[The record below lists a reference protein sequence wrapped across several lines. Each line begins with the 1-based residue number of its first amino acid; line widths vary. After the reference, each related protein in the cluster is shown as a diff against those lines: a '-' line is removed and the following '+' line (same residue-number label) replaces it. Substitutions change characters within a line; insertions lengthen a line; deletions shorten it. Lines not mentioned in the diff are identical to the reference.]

1 MSEKIKEKDCLESYI
16 EDMVRY
22 SIGVNRRRAIPDIRD
37 SFKPV
42 QRRILYVMNL
52 LGVVEPKQIKSQKIV
67 GDTMGSYHAHGD
79 SSIYDAMA
87 PMANWFQCK
96 MPLIHPDGNW
106 GNPMGDAPAAQRY
119 TEASLS
125 KFGYHYVLEELKETP
140 NVVDWSK
147 NYDDTKLEP
156 NYLPIQVPL
165 LLINGAYGIGV
176 GMMTEVPTHNF
187 HEVIE
192 ATRKL
197 VHCIMNGQPTSNV
210 DIVLVPD
217 HCLPCKIIDTD
228 WKEIC
233 NTGRGTYK
241 VRGEVKIG
249 EFNKHPALFVKSLP
263 NRVTTLSVVEKLNEM
278 VEKKE
283 LPMVKD
289 ILDSSGGGVI
299 NIIIQLRP
307 GSDPYYMRE
316 VLYKKTKVEE
326 TYTVN
331 MEVVSDIDP
340 KRVSYKEYLE
350 TFIAQR
356 VITKFRLYCSRMQ
369 KIMTRWHQLD
379 TYIKVLE
386 SGEIDTIIDRIKKQ
400 KTIDDIE
407 LIEYLI
413 KRFKFTDL
421 QAKFIIESNLKNL
434 SLARLNKY
442 REEAKDLMKKKDIYE
457 KIIMDE
463 KLILKEIDNELAE
476 ADTIYGTPR
485 TCKIIKASDDNNI
498 PKGTFMFVVTENNY
512 LRKISENEKITPVKG
527 DNIKFLMRV
536 DNTDNVLLF
545 DDKGKVFKLPIFKL
559 PISEKGNPGVDVRMI
574 IKGLTSNIISVVHE
588 PFLQKAKKMRGEKV
602 FITIVT
608 ENNYIKKL
616 DVDDFLNVP
625 PSGIVYTKLTNDDTV
640 KDIDIIS
647 DKLDVIIYSG
657 HKALRVPMSEIPH
670 YKRASQG
677 VLAMNTND
685 KISGLSVIV
694 PEAEYIIVV
703 TTSGKIN
710 KYSISGLERSNRYK
724 AGTKVIKLGKNDS
737 IFSIYGVND
746 NNILS
751 VTTHNSKIE
760 IPVKDIPVLSSIS
773 GGTKMINIKGDSIIR
788 TNVIV

>member
-1 MSEKIKEKDCLESYI
+1 MSETIKDKDCLESYI

-22 SIGVNRRRAIPDIRD
+22 SIGVNRRRAIPDIKD
-37 SFKPV
+37 SLKPV
-42 QRRILYVMNL
+42 QRRILYSMNL
-52 LGVVEPKQIKSQKIV
+52 LGVIEPKQIKSQKIT
-67 GDTMGSYHAHGD
+67 GDTMGNFHPHGD

-87 PMANWFQCK
+87 PMANWWQSK
-96 MPLIHPDGNW
+96 IPLIKPDGNW
-106 GNPMGDAPAAQRY
+106 GNYMGDSPAAPRY
-119 TEASLS
+119 TEASIS
-125 KFGYHYVLEELKETP
+125 KFGYKYVLEELKETT

-147 NYDDTKLEP
+147 NYDDTKMEP
-156 NYLPIQVPL
+156 NYLPVKVPL
-165 LLINGAYGIGV
+165 LLINGAYGIGL

-192 ATRKL
+192 ATRTL
-197 VHCIMNGQPTSNV
+197 LHCIMNDQPTSSV

-233 NTGRGTYK
+233 KTGRGSYR

-249 EFNKHPALFVKSLP
+249 EFNKCPALFVKSLP
-263 NRVTTLSVVEKLNEM
+263 NRVTTNTIVDKLNEM

-289 ILDSSGGGVI
+289 ILDSSGGGEM

-326 TYTVN
+326 SYTVN

-350 TFIAQR
+350 SFIAQR

-369 KIMTRWHQLD
+369 AIMTRWHQLD

-386 SGEIDTIIDRIKKQ
+386 SGEIDFIIDKIKKQ
-400 KTIDDIE
+400 KTINDTE

-413 KRFKFTDL
+413 KKFKFTDL

-442 REEAKDLMKKKDIYE
+442 KEEAKILMEKKEIFE
-457 KIIMDE
+457 RIIMDE
-463 KLILKEIDNELAE
+463 KLILKEIDDELVE
-476 ADTIYGTPR
+476 ADSIYGRPR
-485 TCKIIKASDDNNI
+485 LCKVIKASDDNNI
-498 PKGTFMFVVTENNY
+498 PKGDFLLAVTENNY
-512 LRKISENEKITPVKG
+512 LRKVSPNQNITPVKG
-527 DNIKFLMRV
+527 DNIKFILKV
-536 DNTDNVLLF
+536 DNRDNVLLF
-545 DDKGKVFKLPIFKL
+545 DEKGKVFKLPVFKL
-559 PISEKGNPGVDVRMI
+559 PVSDKGNPGVDVRMI
-574 IKGLTSNIISVVHE
+574 IKGLTANIISVLNESFVHE
-588 PFLQKAKKMRGEKV
+588 ISKAKRYFV
-602 FITIVT
+602 TVVT

-616 DVDDFLNVP
+616 DINDFLNVP
-625 PSGIVYTKLTNDDTV
+625 LSGLIYTKLTNNDTV
-640 KDIDIIS
+640 KAIDIINNN
-647 DKLDVIIYSG
+647 LDVIIYSG
-657 HKALRVPMSEIPH
+657 HKALRMPMSEVPH

-685 KISGLSVIV
+685 KISGLSVIL
-694 PEAEYIIVV
+694 PDAEYIVV
-703 TTSGKIN
+703 TTTSGKIN
-710 KYSISGLERSNRYK
+710 KYSITGLERSARYK

-737 IFSIYGVND
+737 IFSIYGMND
-746 NNILS
+746 NNTLVVI
-751 VTTHNSKIE
+751 THSGRIE

-773 GGTKMINIKGDSIIR
+773 SGTKMINIKGDNIIR
-788 TNVIV
+788 TNVIL

>member
-1 MSEKIKEKDCLESYI
+1 MSETIKDKDCLESYI

-22 SIGVNRRRAIPDIRD
+22 SIGVNRRRAIPDIKD

-42 QRRILYVMNL
+42 QRRILYSMNL
-52 LGVVEPKQIKSQKIV
+52 LGVIEPKQIKSQKIT
-67 GDTMGSYHAHGD
+67 GDTMGNFHPHGD

-87 PMANWFQCK
+87 PMANWWQSK
-96 MPLIHPDGNW
+96 IPLIKPDGNW
-106 GNPMGDAPAAQRY
+106 GNYMGDSPAAPRY
-119 TEASLS
+119 TEASIS
-125 KFGYHYVLEELKETP
+125 KFGYKYVLEELKETT

-147 NYDDTKLEP
+147 NYDDTKMEP
-156 NYLPIQVPL
+156 NYLPVKVPL
-165 LLINGAYGIGV
+165 LLINGAYGIGL

-192 ATRKL
+192 ATRTL
-197 VHCIMNGQPTSNV
+197 LHCIMNDQPTSSV

-233 NTGRGTYK
+233 KTGRGSYR

-249 EFNKHPALFVKSLP
+249 EFNKCPALFVKSLP
-263 NRVTTLSVVEKLNEM
+263 NRVTTNTIVDKLNEM

-289 ILDSSGGGVI
+289 ILDSSGGGEM

-326 TYTVN
+326 SYTVN

-350 TFIAQR
+350 SFIAQR
-356 VITKFRLYCSRMQ
+356 VITKFRLYCDRMQ

-386 SGEIDTIIDRIKKQ
+386 SGEIDFIIDKIKKQ
-400 KTIDDIE
+400 KTINDTE

-413 KRFKFTDL
+413 KKFKFTDL

-442 REEAKDLMKKKDIYE
+442 KEEAKILMEKKEIFE
-457 KIIMDE
+457 RIIMDE
-463 KLILKEIDNELAE
+463 KLILKEIDDELVE
-476 ADTIYGTPR
+476 ADSIYGRPR
-485 TCKIIKASDDNNI
+485 LCKVIKASDDNNI
-498 PKGTFMFVVTENNY
+498 PKGDFLLAVTENNY
-512 LRKISENEKITPVKG
+512 LRKVSPNQNITPVKG
-527 DNIKFLMRV
+527 DNIKFILKV
-536 DNTDNVLLF
+536 DNRDNVLLF
-545 DDKGKVFKLPIFKL
+545 DEKGKVFKLPVFKL
-559 PISEKGNPGVDVRMI
+559 PVSDKGNPGVDVRMI
-574 IKGLTSNIISVVHE
+574 IKGLTANIISVLNESFVHE
-588 PFLQKAKKMRGEKV
+588 ISKAKRYFV
-602 FITIVT
+602 TVVT

-616 DVDDFLNVP
+616 DINDFLNVP
-625 PSGIVYTKLTNDDTV
+625 LSGLIYTKLTNDDTV
-640 KDIDIIS
+640 KAIDII
-647 DKLDVIIYSG
+647 DDNLDVIVYSG
-657 HKALRVPMSEIPH
+657 HKALRMPMSEVPH

-685 KISGLSVIV
+685 KISGLSVIL
-694 PEAEYIIVV
+694 PDAEYIVVV
-703 TTSGKIN
+703 TNSGKIN
-710 KYSISGLERSNRYK
+710 KYSITGLERSARYK

-737 IFSIYGVND
+737 IFSIYGMND
-746 NNILS
+746 NNTLVVI
-751 VTTHNSKIE
+751 THSGRIE

-773 GGTKMINIKGDSIIR
+773 SGTKMINIKGDNIIR
-788 TNVIV
+788 TNVIL

>member
-1 MSEKIKEKDCLESYI
+1 MSEKIKEKGCSESYI
-16 EDMVRY
+16 DDLVRY
-22 SIGVNRRRAIPDIRD
+22 CVGVNRRRAIPDIRD

-42 QRRILYVMNL
+42 QRRILYTMFL

-67 GDTMGSYHAHGD
+67 GDTMGNFHAHGD

-96 MPLIHPDGNW
+96 IPLIHPDGNW
-106 GNPMGDAPAAQRY
+106 GNFMGDSPAAQRY
-119 TEASLS
+119 TEASIS
-125 KFGYHYVLEELKETP
+125 KFGYEYVLKELKESS

-156 NYLPIQVPL
+156 NYLPIAVPL

-176 GMMTEVPTHNF
+176 GMMTEVPTHNP
-187 HEVIE
+187 HEVI
-192 ATRKL
+192 AVTRKL
-197 VHCIMNGQPTSNV
+197 LAALLNDQPTSSV
-210 DIVLVPD
+210 DVTLIPD

-233 NTGRGTYK
+233 KTGRGSYK

-249 EFNKHPALFVKSLP
+249 EFNKCPALFITSLP
-263 NRVTTLSVVEKLNEM
+263 NRVSTLTIVEKLNDM

-289 ILDSSGGGVI
+289 ILDSSGGGVM

-326 TYTVN
+326 TYLVN

-340 KRVSYKEYLE
+340 KRVSYREYLE
-350 TFIAQR
+350 VFLAQR
-356 VITKFRLYCSRMQ
+356 VLSKYRIYCNEMQ
-369 KIMTRWHQLD
+369 KVMTRWHQLD
-379 TYIKVLE
+379 AYIKVIE
-386 SGEIDTIIDRIKKQ
+386 SGEIDFIIDKIKKQ
-400 KTIDDIE
+400 KTINDTE

-421 QAKFIIESNLKNL
+421 QVKFIIDSNLKSL

-442 REEAKDLMKKKDIYE
+442 KQEAEDLINKKEIYE
-457 KIIMDE
+457 RIIMDE
-463 KLILKEIDNELAE
+463 KLILKEIDSELE
-476 ADTIYGTPR
+476 RADMEYGKPR
-485 TCKIIKASDDNNI
+485 VCKVIKASDDNNI

-512 LRKISENEKITPVKG
+512 LRKISENERIAPIKG

-536 DNTDNVLLF
+536 DNTDNILLF

-559 PISEKGNPGVDVRMI
+559 PVADKGNPGVDVRMI

-588 PFLQKAKKMRGEKV
+588 PFLQKAKKMRGENIFV
-602 FITIVT
+602 TIVT

-616 DVDDFLNVP
+616 DIDDFLNVP
-625 PSGIVYTKLTNDDTV
+625 PSGIMYTKLTNDDTV

-737 IFSIYGVND
+737 IFSIYGMND
-746 NNILS
+746 NNIL
-751 VTTHNSKIE
+751 VITTHNGKVE

-773 GGTKMINIKGDSIIR
+773 GGTKMINIKGDNIIR

>member
-22 SIGVNRRRAIPDIRD
+22 SIGVNRRRSIPDIKD

-67 GDTMGSYHAHGD
+67 GDTMGNFHAHGD

-87 PMANWFQCK
+87 PMANWFQTK

-106 GNPMGDAPAAQRY
+106 GNFMGDSPAASRY
-119 TEASLS
+119 TEASIS
-125 KFGYHYVLEELKETP
+125 KFGYHYVLEELKETT

-147 NYDDTKLEP
+147 NYDETKLEP
-156 NYLPIQVPL
+156 NYLPVKVPL
-165 LLINGAYGIGV
+165 LLINGQYGIGV
-176 GMMTEVPTHNF
+176 GMMCEVPTHNF

-192 ATRKL
+192 ATRRL
-197 VHCIMNGQPTSNV
+197 VNCIMNGKSTSEEN
-210 DIVLVPD
+210 IILIPD

-228 WKEIC
+228 WDQIC
-233 NTGRGTYK
+233 ATGRGSYR

-249 EFNKHPALFVKSLP
+249 EFLKCPALFVTSLP
-263 NRVTTLSVVEKLNEM
+263 NRVSTNMIVEKLNEM

-289 ILDSSGGGVI
+289 VLDSSGGGVM

-340 KRVSYKEYLE
+340 KRISYKEYLE
-350 TFIAQR
+350 SFIAQR

-369 KIMTRWHQLD
+369 VVMTRWHQLD

-386 SGEIDTIIDRIKKQ
+386 SGEIDFIIDKIKKQ
-400 KTIDDIE
+400 KTINDTE

-434 SLARLNKY
+434 SIARLNKY
-442 REEAKDLMKKKDIYE
+442 KEEAKDLMNKKEIYE
-457 KIIMDE
+457 RIIMDE

-476 ADTIYGTPR
+476 ADAKYGTPR
-485 TCKIIKASDDNNI
+485 TCKVIKASDDNNI

-512 LRKISENEKITPVKG
+512 LRKISENEKIVPVRG

-559 PISEKGNPGVDVRMI
+559 PISEKGNPGVDVRML

-588 PFLQKAKKMRGEKV
+588 PFLQRAKKMKRERI

-616 DVDDFLNVP
+616 DIDDFLNVP
-625 PSGIVYTKLTNDDTV
+625 ISGIMYTKLTNNDTV
-640 KDIDIIS
+640 KAIDIIS
-647 DKLDVIIYSG
+647 DKLDVVIYSG
-657 HKALRVPMSEIPH
+657 YKALRVPMSEIPH

-685 KISGLSVIV
+685 KISGLSVIL
-694 PEAEYIIVV
+694 PEAEYIVVV

-710 KYSISGLERSNRYK
+710 KYSITGLERSARYK

-737 IFSIYGVND
+737 IFSIYGMND
-746 NNILS
+746 NNILV
-751 VTTHNSKIE
+751 VTTHNGKVE

-773 GGTKMINIKGDSIIR
+773 GGTKMINIKGDNIIR